1 MKPELTPS
9 LIQSAWQLFF
19 CSSTSSIHLF
29 ILIHACSFRRQS
41 RGGKKKIYECM
52 YVGSCCH
59 GNRSPDTIF
68 TNRDS
73 PCACVCWMGEKNALW
88 SGIGFKKWVREDP
101 ILLLPFLC
109 MSAWAHAHLCVC
121 LWTKRGRVLF
131 GLGFPLSIKYNHHS
145 KSPFSGTDK
154 WINLIHTSR
163 HTFNSMC
170 LSKRD
175 HEAAADYPA
184 QLCDKVVSGSINYY
198 IS

>member
-121 LWTKRGRVLF
+121 VCEQNEGESSLVWAFLYQLNITTILKALLVELT
-131 GLGFPLSIKYNHHS
+131 NE
-145 KSPFSGTDK
+145 
-154 WINLIHTSR
+154 LI
-163 HTFNSMC
+163 
-170 LSKRD
+170 
-175 HEAAADYPA
+175 
-184 QLCDKVVSGSINYY
+184 
-198 IS
+198 